1 MKHEQRSYV
10 NSNSSNRF
18 DANLRHYH
26 KPSRGPASD
35 WDDWI
40 GDKAKGPMRTM
51 IDHALHVGIR
61 GASLFLATVAVL
73 FVIYFFWSKVLPMI
87 GK

>member
-1 MKHEQRSYV
+1 MKHEQRSYG
-10 NSNSSNRF
+10 NSNSSSRF

-26 KPSRGPASD
+26 KPAPGPSTD

-51 IDHALHVGIR
+51 IDNALHAAIR
-61 GASLFLATVAVL
+61 VASWLLATVGVL